1 MKRRPFLERFASR
14 KQQMPRVAVGFAW
27 YANEHTWAEM
37 KAFAEDPERYEN
49 SYAEWVAMVSKT
61 MANFDKSGLQL
72 VKVPMEPEGFRQW
85 LLANGGK
92 NDASARAAYASE
104 KVREYHQA

>member
-14 KQQMPRVAVGFAW
+14 KQRPKAVVGVAW
-27 YANEHTWAEM
+27 YANEQTWAEM

-49 SYAEWVAMVSKT
+49 SYTEWVAIASDTVVKLG
-61 MANFDKSGLQL
+61 KQGLEL
-72 VKVPMEPEGFRQW
+72 VKIPMDPEVFRQW
-85 LLANGGK
+85 LEVRGEKNNAN
-92 NDASARAAYASE
+92 SRAAYASE